1 MSERRVLR
9 VDHVDLT
16 RGDVTVCRSLDFEFH
31 SGEFVAIVGP
41 NGAGKSSALALLAGD
56 VAPTTGSVTLDGT
69 ALTSLDAVSL
79 ARRRSVMTQ
88 TNDVHFPFGVREV
101 VQMGRFPW
109 ADTPAEVD
117 DERVVEEVMRR
128 VEIEHLANRKVTT
141 LSGGEQARV
150 ALARLL
156 AQSSDVAILDEPTAA
171 LDIRH
176 QEIALDILRAE
187 ARSGRLVI
195 VVLHDVEAAA
205 AYADRVIVLERG
217 AVRAD
222 GVPRDVLT
230 SGLLSEVYSYPVVV
244 RHHTSSV
251 TSIAPDRAHRLSV
264 SRNPQPQGGEQ

>member
-1 MSERRVLR
+1 MSESRVLR
-9 VDHVDLT
+9 ADSVDLV
-16 RGDVTVCRSLDFEFH
+16 RGEVTVCRSLDFEFR
-31 SGEFVAIVGP
+31 SGEFVALVGP

-56 VAPTTGSVTLDGT
+56 AAPTAGLVTLDGT
-69 ALTSLDAVSL
+69 ALTSLDSLTL

-109 ADTPAEVD
+109 ADTPTAVD
-117 DERVVEEVMRR
+117 DERIVEEVMRR
-128 VEIEHLANRKVTT
+128 VEIEHLANRKVTS
-141 LSGGEQARV
+141 LSGGERARV
-150 ALARLL
+150 AMARLL
-156 AQSSDVAILDEPTAA
+156 AQASDVVILDEPTAA

-187 ARSGRLVI
+187 ARAGRLVV

-230 SGLLSEVYSYPVVV
+230 SGLLSEVYAYPVVV

-264 SRNPQPQGGEQ
+264 SRYPQPEGGEQ